1 MHSDK
6 ENEKKGK
13 IPILIN
19 DVKDLTSG
27 FKDLGDNIDK
37 IQENL
42 YFPKER
48 IYKSI
53 WDGNYIIKTLDE
65 LHKSGI
71 EDTDPNINSC
81 IIKVKDHIAGAQNN
95 LNEWNAKWKNVR
107 TQSYTFG
114 TAMSESDLNMS
125 TGVAI
130 LDEVFYQNRDIE
142 PYKTIFP
149 KIHKVNPRRKKDLVI
164 KELRKLDSSLAEF
177 YEKIESQIVN
187 QSKIAEIKATANL
200 IVDFMSEFSKYLAP
214 SKELEDL
221 NQKNTLQNRIIF
233 AIIGKKIQF
242 QDRNEYKHIIR
253 IASNFKDISNSSNKI
268 KHKRKDLDLTIF
280 KGEINIIYSKLQNY
294 IREIIDLRDF
304 YKNKS

>member
-13 IPILIN
+13 IPRLIN
-19 DVKDLTSG
+19 DLKDLTSG
-27 FKDLGDNIDK
+27 YKDLGDDIDK

-48 IYKSI
+48 IYKST
-53 WDGNYIIKTLDE
+53 WDGNHMIRTLDE
-65 LHKSGI
+65 LYKSGI

-81 IIKVKDHIAGAQNN
+81 ISKVKDHVAGAQNN
-95 LNEWNAKWKNVR
+95 LNEWNAKLKNIR
-107 TQSYTFG
+107 AQSYIFG

-125 TGVAI
+125 SGMAI

-164 KELRKLDSSLAEF
+164 KKLSKLDSSLAKF
-177 YEKIESQIVN
+177 YERIELQIVN
-187 QSKIAEIKATANL
+187 QSNITEIKATANL
-200 IVDFMSEFSKYLAP
+200 IVDFMSEFSKYLVP

-221 NQKNTLQNRIIF
+221 NQEDTLYNRIVF
-233 AIIGKKIQF
+233 AIIGKEIQF
-242 QDRNEYKHIIR
+242 QDRNEYRHIIR
-253 IASNFKDISNSSNKI
+253 ITSNFRDISNRSNKI
-268 KHKRKDLDLTIF
+268 KHKRKDLDLTTF
-280 KGEINIIYSKLQNY
+280 KVEINIIYSELQNY
-294 IREIIDLRDF
+294 IEEIIDLRDF